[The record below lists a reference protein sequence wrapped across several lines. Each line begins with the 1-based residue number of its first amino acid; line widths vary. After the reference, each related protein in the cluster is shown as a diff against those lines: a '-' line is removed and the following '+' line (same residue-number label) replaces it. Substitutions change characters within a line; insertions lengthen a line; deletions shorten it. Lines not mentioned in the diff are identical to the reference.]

1 MPAIRQ
7 FTTGVLVNVTVDNP
21 TAVNMRHYTS
31 AAAFLLMAIA
41 LVVPSGYSL
50 GAVMLLLGSVALLF
64 LPKGSALERR
74 DWWIVAVLIAIA
86 AVWIAEAWW
95 DGQGTRGMDKPIR
108 FLLAVPVLM
117 LLLAYPPRAGALWA
131 GLAVG
136 GLLTGSWATWQKAAL
151 DVERASGY
159 TYVIQ
164 YGNISMLTG
173 ILCLAGMGWAV
184 KQPRRGMW
192 LALLLLG
199 CVGGVLGSLLSGTRG
214 GWIGIPVVL
223 WVLYRGYGRDLPYRW
238 KASALSALLIIGAL
252 AYAVPQAGVQAR
264 VNEAVNDV
272 YLYFAE
278 DYRLTS
284 VGARFDM
291 WQGASRLIVQ
301 KPVFGW
307 GSNGYR
313 EGMEA
318 LAERG
323 VIDPITA
330 QFGHAHND
338 FIDAAAKRGIFGLLA
353 VLALYLIPIRLF
365 AHQLNASDLELRSL
379 AVAGVLLPVAYFDFG
394 LSQVFLAHNS
404 GVMVYAFLLPV
415 IWALFRHAEQAQM
428 QEATHLPP
436 K

>member
-1 MPAIRQ
+1 MASPAS
-7 FTTGVLVNVTVDNP
+7 G
-21 TAVNMRHYTS
+21 AMRNYTS
-31 AAAFLLMAIA
+31 LAAFLLMAIA

-50 GAVMLLLGSVALLF
+50 GAVMLLLGSTVLLF
-64 LPKGSALERR
+64 ARKGPALERR
-74 DWWIVAVLIAIA
+74 DWWIVAVLVAIA
-86 AVWIAEAWW
+86 LVWIAEAWL
-95 DGQGTRGMDKPIR
+95 DGQGSRGMDKPIR
-108 FLLAVPVLM
+108 FILAVPVLM

-136 GLLTGSWATWQKAAL
+136 GLLTGSWALWQKAAL
-151 DVERASGY
+151 GVERASGY

-223 WVLYRGYGRDLPYRW
+223 WVLYRGYGRDLPHRW

-252 AYAVPQAGVQAR
+252 AYALPQTGVQAR
-264 VNEAVNDV
+264 AAEAVEDV
-272 YLYFAE
+272 YLYFVE

-291 WQGASRLIVQ
+291 WHGASRLIAQ

-307 GSNGYR
+307 GTSGYQ
-313 EGMEA
+313 EGMRE

-323 VIDPITA
+323 VIDHVTG
-330 QFGHAHND
+330 QFGHAHNE

-353 VLALYLIPIRLF
+353 VLALYLVPMRLF
-365 AHQLNASDLELRSL
+365 ARQLNAPDLELRAL

-415 IWALFRHAEQAQM
+415 IWALFRQAERKQKQA
-428 QEATHLPP
+428 LS
-436 K
+436 